1 MADPFATVDDLKS
14 GWLGF
19 PEGEEALA
27 GVLLARASRL
37 IRAEVPDVDAQIQD
51 GKLDQEL
58 VGDVVCAMV
67 KRAMLN
73 EDTAGV
79 SNTQE
84 TTGPFSQT
92 FTFANPSG
100 DLYLLKSERSRL
112 LGGVQRAFS
121 IDLLG
126 GSDAG

>member
-37 IRAEVPDVDAQIQD
+37 IRAEVADVDAQVQD

-73 EDTAGV
+73 SGTPGV

-84 TTGPFSQT
+84 TAGPFQQT
-92 FTFANPSG
+92 FTYTNPSG
-100 DLYLLKSERSRL
+100 DLYLLKAERSRL
-112 LGGVQRAFS
+112 LGGVQRAFT
-121 IDLLG
+121 IDLIG
-126 GSDAG
+126 ES